1 MPNFMTILLWTTQS
15 SFYCPKRVFSTFS
28 VRLTKSWRKYLVKA
42 NLISK
47 KPPLK
52 PKGNKSKASNKVN
65 MNVLFVK
72 MCLIRLHYWS
82 NNYFICVC
90 AFQQNLTWPQVLL
103 RKSIR
108 RLSPGRTWVQRVPSF
123 VVNFSYSSLPSL
135 PSKIYRRCSVTVNA
149 SREVWVRN
157 LA

>member
-1 MPNFMTILLWTTQS
+1 MPNLMTI
-15 SFYCPKRVFSTFS
+15 YYEPRKAAFS
-28 VRLTKSWRKYLVKA
+28 VLNVYFRLFSARLTKSWRKYLVKA

-47 KPPLK
+47 KPLLK
-52 PKGNKSKASNKVN
+52 PKGNKSKESNKVN
-65 MNVLFVK
+65 TIVLFVK
-72 MCLIRLHYWS
+72 ICLICLHHWS

-90 AFQQNLTWPQVLL
+90 AFQQNLIWPQVLL

>member
-1 MPNFMTILLWTTQS
+1 MTILLWTTQI

-65 MNVLFVK
+65 VIVLFVK
-72 MCLIRLHYWS
+72 MCLIRLHHWS

-123 VVNFSYSSLPSL
+123 VVIFSYSSLPSS
-135 PSKIYRRCSVTVNA
+135 PSKRYRRRSVTVNP

>member
-1 MPNFMTILLWTTQS
+1 MPNFMTILLWITQI

-65 MNVLFVK
+65 MSVLFVK
-72 MCLIRLHYWS
+72 MCLIRLHHWS

-123 VVNFSYSSLPSL
+123 VVTFSYSSLPSS
-135 PSKIYRRCSVTVNA
+135 PSKRYRCRSVTVNP

>member
-1 MPNFMTILLWTTQS
+1 MPNLMTILLWTTQI

-65 MNVLFVK
+65 VIVLFVK
-72 MCLIRLHYWS
+72 MCLIRLHHWS
-82 NNYFICVC
+82 SNYFICVC

-103 RKSIR
+103 RKSTR

-123 VVNFSYSSLPSL
+123 VVTFSYSSLPSP
-135 PSKIYRRCSVTVNA
+135 PSKIYRRRSVTVNA
-149 SREVWVRN
+149 SREVWVR